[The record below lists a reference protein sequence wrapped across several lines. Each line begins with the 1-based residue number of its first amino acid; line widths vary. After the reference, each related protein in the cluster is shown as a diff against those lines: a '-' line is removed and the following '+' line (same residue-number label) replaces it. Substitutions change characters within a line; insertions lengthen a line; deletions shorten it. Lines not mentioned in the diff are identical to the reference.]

1 MSFATSRKFLAAVVA
16 CMLLAG
22 CSYGN
27 AVGPQVPVQS
37 DATVWN
43 AATPL
48 AGYKSIFSF
57 DGKKD
62 GQAPLGALIAV
73 KGFFYGITVNGGK
86 SGNGL
91 VYKITPSGTQSVVY
105 EFKGGLTDGR
115 APNGPLTDVGGV
127 LYGTTSRGGTND
139 SGVFLSL
146 TTSGTE
152 KVLYNFGSSASP
164 FGPLLY
170 DSGVFFGTETGF
182 GSNLGSVYK
191 ITAKGAFKTVY
202 AFQGLPDCNSPK
214 SGVIVVKN
222 VLYGAAFGGGSHS
235 AGCIFRIKAG
245 KERVLYSFKGGK
257 DAQTPYG
264 GLTAVNGTLYGTG
277 GGGAHSQGTVFKVS
291 LLGKERV
298 LYSFAGYPNDASS
311 PNSPLLYI
319 KGAFYSVAASGGR
332 SNNGAVFKVD
342 GTGHE
347 TVLYAFK
354 TRPDGADPA
363 GALIDYGG
371 RLYDTTSSGG
381 KYGFGTVFSL

>member
-48 AGYKSIFSF
+48 ASYKSIFSF

-62 GQAPLGALIAV
+62 GQAPRGALIAV
-73 KGFFYGITVNGGK
+73 KGFFYGITANGGK

-91 VYKITPSGTQSVVY
+91 VYKITPSGTQSVVH
-105 EFKGGLTDGR
+105 EFKGGLKDGR
-115 APNGPLTDVGGV
+115 IPNGPLTDVSGV
-127 LYGTTSRGGTND
+127 LYGTTNRGGTND
-139 SGVFLSL
+139 SGVFFSL
-146 TTSGTE
+146 MTSGTE
-152 KVLYNFGSSASP
+152 KVLYNFGSSESA
-164 FGPLLY
+164 FGPLFY
-170 DSGVFFGTETGF
+170 DNGVFFGAETGF
-182 GSNLGSVYK
+182 GSDRGSVYR
-191 ITAKGAFKTVY
+191 ITAQGAFKTVY
-202 AFQGLPDCNSPK
+202 AFQGAPDCNTPY

-222 VLYGAAFGGGSHS
+222 VLYGAAFGGGAHS
-235 AGCIFRIKAG
+235 AGCIFKIKAG

-257 DAQTPYG
+257 DAQDPYG

-298 LYSFAGYPNDASS
+298 LHSFAGYPNDGSS

-319 KGAFYSVAASGGR
+319 KGAFYSVTPYGGP
-332 SNNGAVFKVD
+332 SNNGVVFKVD

-347 TVLYAFK
+347 TVPYAFK
-354 TRPDGADPA
+354 PKPDGADPA

-371 RLYDTTSSGG
+371 RLYGTTSSGG